1 MARTVGAVNKARR
14 SQMTRDALLD
24 ERRETVRRVAFAEAW
39 LAAGLLGRVELENA
53 AKTALTFLQEEKI

>member
-1 MARTVGAVNKARR
+1 MSRPVGAVNKSGR
-14 SQMTRDALLD
+14 SQLTKDALLD
-24 ERRETVRRVAFAEAW
+24 EHRETVRRIAFAEGW